1 MYEILVFTA
10 GEKDYA
16 DPILDYIDQN
26 NVLFKKRLYR
36 TDCIKLENF
45 YIKDLGIILDR
56 KREKMCLVDNSIL
69 SFAFDLD
76 NGIPI
81 NSFIGNEEDDR
92 ELLYLYSFLEE
103 ASKEPDVRVN
113 IRENFKLSHL

>member
-36 TDCIKLENF
+36 TDCIQLENF

-56 KREKMCLVDNSIL
+56 SREKMCLVDNSIL

-76 NGIPI
+76 NGVPI
-81 NSFIGNEEDDR
+81 NSFVGNEEDDR

-103 ASKEPDVRVN
+103 ASKEPDIQVS